1 MRSSL
6 MRFFS
11 NSLSDAELIDGLRI
25 GGINRRLFENS
36 LYDQYAYLIREGVR
50 RHRLDEEETAT
61 AYADTVLSVIDQIVT
76 GRFEGRAGLKTY
88 LTQIFSNK
96 CVDGIRKKSTNKES
110 VHRQGVEI
118 DGSLLQVPDETGSA
132 IQQLI
137 AQHDAQQL
145 RERMKLLG
153 DKCRAMLLA
162 WAEGFTDDDIAREH
176 HYNSAAVAKTSR
188 LRCLEKL
195 RDLYRT

>member
-1 MRSSL
+1 
-6 MRFFS
+6 MRFFP
-11 NSLSDAELIDGLRI
+11 NSLPDTELIDGLRN
-25 GGINRRLFENS
+25 GGTNRRLFENS
-36 LYDQYAYLIREGVR
+36 LYDQYAYLIREGAR
-50 RHRLDEEETAT
+50 KHRLDEEETAT

-76 GRFEGRAGLKTY
+76 GRFEGRSGLKTY

-96 CVDGIRKKSTNKES
+96 CVDGIRKKSTNRES
-110 VHRQGVEI
+110 VHQQGVEI
-118 DGSLLQVPDETGSA
+118 DGSLLQVPDETRSA

-153 DKCRAMLLA
+153 DKCRTMLLA

-176 HYNSAAVAKTSR
+176 QYNSAAVAKTSR
-188 LRCLEKL
+188 LRCLDKL